1 MEGTSFD
8 DILGDEQPEEITGQP
23 RDDQGRFASAD
34 TGVTEEVSQE
44 EPQTEVPPTSE
55 QPEQGHIP
63 IAALKDERAK
73 RQAIEDQY
81 RQAAERLQQYEA
93 YFAQQQGGQQQ
104 QEEPDPIEFI
114 AQQVMA
120 RLQPQTEMQML
131 TMKVEQTE
139 AFARQKWPDYDE
151 KVELFKEAAAA
162 NPFLVEELKRS
173 PNPAEYAY
181 NAAQKMHEAKTYGT
195 ATPTRE
201 QIEAE
206 IRQQIMAEIGVQQK
220 PQAPT
225 SLVNTQSRGSRGG
238 PAWAG
243 PASMEQILGS

>member
-1 MEGTSFD
+1 MEGTSFS
-8 DILGDEQPEEITGQP
+8 DILN
-23 RDDQGRFASAD
+23 DDQEVDAAPVVEETSETVG
-34 TGVTEEVSQE
+34 TGATEETQA
-44 EPQTEVPPTSE
+44 EVTPTSE
-55 QPEQGHIP
+55 TQEQGHIP

-73 RQAIEDQY
+73 RQALEDQS
-81 RQAAERLQQYEA
+81 RQLQERLQQYEA
-93 YFAQQQGGQQQ
+93 FFAQQQGGQQH
-104 QEEPDPIEFI
+104 QEDPDPIEFI
-114 AQQVMA
+114 NQQVMA
-120 RLQPQTEMQML
+120 RMMPQIEMQML

-139 AFARQKWPDYDE
+139 AFARQKWQDYDE

-162 NPFLVEELKRS
+162 NPYLVEELKRS

-181 NAAQKMHEAKTYGT
+181 NAAQKMHEARTYGT

-201 QIEAE
+201 QVEAE
-206 IRQQIMAEIGVQQK
+206 IREKIMAEIGMQK

-243 PASMEQILGS
+243 PASMDQILGG